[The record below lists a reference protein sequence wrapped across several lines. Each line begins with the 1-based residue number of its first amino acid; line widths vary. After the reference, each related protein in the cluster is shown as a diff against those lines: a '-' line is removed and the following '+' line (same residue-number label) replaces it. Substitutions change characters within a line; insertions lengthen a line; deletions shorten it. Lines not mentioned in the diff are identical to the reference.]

1 MPHEEHIEYGG
12 IRRTI
17 GNVVAGIS
25 VLSLA
30 TCAQPGAES
39 APNVYTQGQV
49 NTRQKADV
57 VNILAVMPAKVQ
69 VSNAENQRTAQ
80 IAGGLLGA
88 AAGAGLGAGLA
99 HHNALATGTVGAV
112 GGGAFGAAAGSLVPG
127 QVLVDGVS
135 ITYTDHGS
143 TFSSAQVGRACE
155 YAPGQAIMVST
166 SPTETRIQPNHE
178 CPLPV
183 KGA

>member
-1 MPHEEHIEYGG
+1 V
-12 IRRTI
+12 RTVR
-17 GNVVAGIS
+17 NVLSGMY

-30 TCAQPGAES
+30 ACAQPGAD
-39 APNVYTQGQV
+39 AAANVYSEGQV
-49 NTRQKADV
+49 NTRQKAEV
-57 VNILAVMPAKVQ
+57 VNILAVLPARVK

-80 IAGGLLGA
+80 IVGGLLGA
-88 AAGAGLGAGLA
+88 GAGAGLGAGLGS
-99 HHNALATGTVGAV
+99 HNALATGAVGAV
-112 GGGAFGAAAGSLVPG
+112 GGGVVGVAAGSLVPG

-155 YAPGQAIMVST
+155 YAPGQAIMIAT
-166 SPTETRIQPNHE
+166 SPTETRIQSNAT
-178 CPLPV
+178 CPLPT

>member
-1 MPHEEHIEYGG
+1 MYT
-12 IRRTI
+12 IRNAI
-17 GNVVAGIS
+17 AGIS
-25 VLSLA
+25 VLGLA
-30 TCAQPGAES
+30 ACAQPGAES
-39 APNVYTQGQV
+39 AANVYTQGQV

-99 HHNALATGTVGAV
+99 HHNVLATGTVGAV
-112 GGGAFGAAAGSLVPG
+112 GGGAVGAAAGSLVPG

-135 ITYTDHGS
+135 ITYTEHGS
-143 TFSSAQVGRACE
+143 TFSSVQVGRTCE
-155 YAPGQAIMVST
+155 YVPGQAIMIAT
-166 SPTETRIQPNHE
+166 TPTETRIQPNHE
-178 CPLPV
+178 CPPPA

>member
-1 MPHEEHIEYGG
+1 MSPK
-12 IRRTI
+12 TI
-17 GNVVAGIS
+17 AAGAALLA
-25 VLSLA
+25 LSA
-30 TCAQPGAES
+30 CAQPGAES
-39 APNVYTQGQV
+39 AANVYSQGQV

-57 VNILAVMPAKVQ
+57 VEILAVMPARVQ

-80 IAGGLLGA
+80 IVGGLFGS

-112 GGGAFGAAAGSLVPG
+112 GGGAVGVAAGSLVPG

-143 TFSSAQVGRACE
+143 TFSSAQVGKMCE
-155 YAPGQAIMVST
+155 YSLGKAIMIST
-166 SPTETRIQPNHE
+166 SSTETRIQSNHE
-178 CPLPV
+178 CPPPV

>member
-1 MPHEEHIEYGG
+1 V
-12 IRRTI
+12 RTI
-17 GNVVAGIS
+17 GNVLAGIS
-25 VLSLA
+25 VLGLA
-30 TCAQPGAES
+30 ACAQPGAES

-88 AAGAGLGAGLA
+88 VAGGGLGAGLA
-99 HHNALATGTVGAV
+99 RHNALATGTVGAV
-112 GGGAFGAAAGSLVPG
+112 GGGAVGVAAGSLVPG

-135 ITYTDHGS
+135 ITYTDHGG
-143 TFSSAQVGRACE
+143 TFSSAQVGKTCE
-155 YAPGQAIMVST
+155 YVPGQAIMVST
-166 SPTETRIQPNHE
+166 SPTETRVQPNAT
-178 CPLPV
+178 CPPPPA

>member
-1 MPHEEHIEYGG
+1 V
-12 IRRTI
+12 RTI
-17 GNVVAGIS
+17 GNFLAGIS
-25 VLSLA
+25 VLGLA
-30 TCAQPGAES
+30 ACAQPGAES

-49 NTRQKADV
+49 NTRQNADV
-57 VNILAVMPAKVQ
+57 VNILAVMPAKIQ

-99 HHNALATGTVGAV
+99 RPHNALATGTVGAV
-112 GGGAFGAAAGSLVPG
+112 GGGVFGAAAGSLVPG
-127 QVLVDGVS
+127 QVLVAGVS

-143 TFSSAQVGRACE
+143 TFSSAQVGRMCE

-166 SPTETRIQPNHE
+166 SPTETRIQPNAV
-178 CPLPV
+178 CPPPA
-183 KGA
+183 KGT